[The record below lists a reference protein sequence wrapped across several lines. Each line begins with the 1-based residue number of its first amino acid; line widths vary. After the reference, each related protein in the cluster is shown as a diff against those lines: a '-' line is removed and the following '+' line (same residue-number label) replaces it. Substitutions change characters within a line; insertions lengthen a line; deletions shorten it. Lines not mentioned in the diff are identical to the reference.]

1 MFIFLETD
9 IKEQKNYNNAV
20 TDLLY
25 KTKIENCVKDKN
37 NLFLLSEA
45 LLFFLK
51 KKFILFLETYIF
63 KIFTQVKSP

>member
-20 TDLLY
+20 TDLLH

-45 LLFFLK
+45 LLFFFK
-51 KKFILFLETYIF
+51 QKFILFLETYIF